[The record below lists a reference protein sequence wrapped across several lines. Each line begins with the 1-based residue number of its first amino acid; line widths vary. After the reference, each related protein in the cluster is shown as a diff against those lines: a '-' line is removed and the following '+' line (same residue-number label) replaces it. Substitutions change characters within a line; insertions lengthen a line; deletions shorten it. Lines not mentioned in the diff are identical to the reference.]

1 MPNATLEPP
10 PCIGLMAELIGA
22 SNVEPMVAAAVEC
35 LTEHGFDSLVVSSGR
50 SANQEIRAWDT
61 LARSHCDGIIVHS
74 EALSND
80 RLSRLI
86 STRKNVVLANLDH
99 KLSGELA
106 AKHLLEMGH
115 KHIAFVA
122 GPAEHYGARQISEG
136 FCQEINQYSSSE
148 VKLQMLSASNNRSG
162 GAQAMINLLED
173 ENTPSAVFFYS
184 DTMAL
189 GAMAECRDKAIRVP
203 ADISILGCGD
213 QVEAH
218 HSAVSLSTVR
228 YPLTAIGRSAAT
240 RVMGMLNNS
249 GETLPKDAEYDS
261 QQPVLVMRKSIDDR
275 SDSAAAAG
283 SFGSSISDR
292 ERECLQWASQ
302 GKTSWETSQIL
313 GVTESTIIYH
323 LRNATRKLNAAN
335 RVHAVAK
342 ALKASI
348 I

>member
-1 MPNATLEPP
+1 
-10 PCIGLMAELIGA
+10 MAELIGA
-22 SNVEPMVAAAVEC
+22 SNLEPMVAAAVDC
-35 LTEHGFDSLVVSSGR
+35 LTERGFDSLVVSSGR
-50 SANQEIRAWDT
+50 CINQEISAWNT

-74 EALSND
+74 EALSNEQ
-80 RLSRLI
+80 LSRLI

-115 KHIAFVA
+115 KHIGFVA
-122 GPAEHYGARQISEG
+122 GPSEQYRAQQISEG
-136 FCQEINQYSSSE
+136 FCQQINQVSSSK
-148 VKLQMLSASNNRSG
+148 VKLQMLNMADDRCA
-162 GAQAMINLLED
+162 GAQAMRALLD
-173 ENTPSAVFFYS
+173 SENIPSAVFFSS

-189 GAMAECRDKAIRVP
+189 SAMAECRSKAIRVP

-213 QVEAH
+213 LDEASH
-218 HSAVSLSTVR
+218 PAVSLSTVH
-228 YPLTAIGRSAAT
+228 YPLTAIGRAAAT
-240 RVMGMLNNS
+240 RVMRMLN
-249 GETLPKDAEYDS
+249 TPTDALPAEVEDDS
-261 QQPVLVMRKSIDDR
+261 QQPGLIMRKSIDDR
-275 SDSAAAAG
+275 SEGASTAEG
-283 SFGSSISDR
+283 FGSSISNR

-313 GVTESTIIYH
+313 GVTESTVIYH
-323 LRNATRKLNAAN
+323 LRNATRKLNATN